1 MAFLVPTNLVFF
13 WLGISLLLVSL
24 PEADGGASRR
34 AEERVAEMLGAVVT
48 ALAGDRGDLGDG
60 RLQIENWCLL
70 GFPGSDDENGDENG
84 EREDDPNRDP
94 LSSPLSLTGSGLSV
108 VGAE

>member
-1 MAFLVPTNLVFF
+1 
-13 WLGISLLLVSL
+13 
-24 PEADGGASRR
+24 
-34 AEERVAEMLGAVVT
+34 
-48 ALAGDRGDLGDG
+48 
-60 RLQIENWCLL
+60 LQIENWCLL
-70 GFPGSDDENGDENG
+70 GFPESDDENGDENG